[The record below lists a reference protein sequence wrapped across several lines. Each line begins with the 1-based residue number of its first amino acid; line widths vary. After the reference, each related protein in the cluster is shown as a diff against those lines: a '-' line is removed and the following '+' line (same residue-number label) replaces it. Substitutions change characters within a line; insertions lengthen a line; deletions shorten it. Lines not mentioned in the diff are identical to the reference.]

1 MDSIKQTIKNYSLIN
16 AGEIIGVACSGGA
29 DSMSL
34 LHFLNE
40 NKEDY
45 DIEVVAININHNIRD
60 NSSSDSAFVSDYC
73 KEHHIKCYKFNL
85 DVFKLMQERSLTLE
99 EAARVA
105 RYTMFDSLLSRGIV
119 DKIALGH
126 HISDQVE
133 TVLLNIFRGT
143 GLNGASGINFVRG
156 KYIRPLLNS
165 TKDEILAYIHENEL
179 SYVDDETNFENDASR
194 NYLRNT
200 LMPIIRKKWPNV
212 EQNILSF
219 SKICKNDDEFIKSQM
234 HFDAV
239 IKDSDNVKI
248 PLSYF
253 IYSNS
258 LISRLV
264 MDCFEHLK
272 VQKDMERKHISMVL
286 NLALNGENG
295 NKINLPNN
303 VTVHKEYDFLT
314 IVKKVV
320 VVKNDQWKFK
330 CGKTTIPDSGIITV
344 KKLQVPALVDGSL
357 VIDFK
362 KLPKNAVW
370 RFRQDGDVFT
380 KFGGGT
386 KKLKSVMADKKIP
399 LRLRNTI
406 PVLAV
411 DNEIFVIAGIE
422 ISDKVKIDNTTSVAY
437 AINFENKI

>member
-1 MDSIKQTIKNYSLIN
+1 MNSVIKTIKKHSLIN

-34 LHFLNE
+34 LHFLSE
-40 NKEDY
+40 NKEEY

-60 NSSSDSAFVSDYC
+60 NSSADSAFVSEYC
-73 KEHHIKCYKFNL
+73 KQHHIKCYKFNI
-85 DVFKLMQERSLTLE
+85 DVFKLMQEKNLTLE

-105 RYTMFDSLLSRGIV
+105 RYTMFDSLLSRGII

-156 KYIRPLLNS
+156 KYIRPLLDT
-165 TKDEILAYIHENEL
+165 TKQEILAYIHENEL
-179 SYVDDETNFENDASR
+179 TYVDDETNFDNEANR

-200 LMPIIRKKWPNV
+200 LMPLIRKRWPNV

-219 SKICKNDDEFIKSQM
+219 AKICKNDDEYIKSQM
-234 HFDAV
+234 HFDG
-239 IKDSDNVKI
+239 IIQDKNNIKI

-258 LISRLV
+258 LVSRLI
-264 MDCFEHLK
+264 MNCFEELG
-272 VQKDMERKHISMVL
+272 VQKDMERKHIAL
-286 NLALNGENG
+286 IYDLAVNGENG
-295 NKINLPNN
+295 SKLSLPNN

-314 IVKKVV
+314 IVKKIV
-320 VVKNDQWKFK
+320 VVKNNEWKFK
-330 CGKTTIPDSGIITV
+330 CGKTSIPNVGTITV
-344 KKLQVPALVDGSL
+344 KKLSQPELIENQL
-357 VIDFK
+357 VIDFN
-362 KLPKNAVW
+362 KLPKKAIW

-399 LRLRNTI
+399 LRLRNLI

-411 DNEIFVIAGIE
+411 ENEVFVIAGVE
-422 ISDKVKIDNTTSVAY
+422 ISDKVKIDATSKIAY
-437 AINFENKI
+437 AINFEEK